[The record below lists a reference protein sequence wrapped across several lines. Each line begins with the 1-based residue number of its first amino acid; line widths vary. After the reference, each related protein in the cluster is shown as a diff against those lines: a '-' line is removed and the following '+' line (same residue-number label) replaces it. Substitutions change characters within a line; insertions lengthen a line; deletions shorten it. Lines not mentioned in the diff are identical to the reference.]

1 MKELEWLLMK
11 KKKRDEVDSKFK
23 KIDKKFYSLKSI
35 CKRSCLKQH
44 SKLKSSAYC
53 SQIPM

>member
-11 KKKRDEVDSKFK
+11 KKKKDEVDSKFK